1 MQFLVDNSMYV
12 VMIIATIILIG
23 LLLYLSRI
31 DSRLRKLEQEE
42 PHK

>member
-42 PHK
+42 QHK